1 MIVALTPLSLL
12 STMYCCSP
20 ISARAT
26 SPTRTIALPSWLARR
41 MMFSYCRASVNCGWV
56 TTGNVSSTGPAFGCE
71 PIWPAPNSW
80 FCWLIALAM
89 SDVVIPREAIRSGF
103 IQTRIA
109 WFGTPRI
116 CACPAPLTRFS
127 ASSTYTFA

>member
-1 MIVALTPLSLL
+1 MIVAGTPFILL

-41 MMFSYCRASVNCGWV
+41 MMFRYWLGSVNCGCV
-56 TTGNVSSTGPAFGCE
+56 TTGNVSSTGPAFGCW
-71 PIWPAPNSW
+71 PICPAPNSW

-89 SDVVIPREAIRSGF
+89 SEVVICNDAMRSGF
-103 IQTRIA
+103 IQIRIA
-109 WFGTPRI
+109 WLGTPMI
-116 CACPAPLTRFS
+116 CA
-127 ASSTYTFA
+127 